1 MPLSGR
7 EVPIAIEPR
16 RLAARIA
23 QIADE
28 HKAEDILVLDVRGRL
43 FLTDYFVIASGQNP
57 RQLRAIA
64 EEVQREAREAG
75 VRLIGAEGL
84 PVSRWVL
91 LDYGDVVV
99 HLFEPTTR
107 AFYDLEMLW
116 ADAPRVVWRRFK
128 RVKLGELAAGGRRAR
143 RTAGGS

>member
-1 MPLSGR
+1 M
-7 EVPIAIEPR
+7 
-16 RLAARIA
+16 A

-28 HKAEDILVLDVRGRL
+28 RKAEDIVVLDVRGRW
-43 FLTDYFVIASGQNP
+43 FLADYFVIASGANP

-64 EEVQREAREAG
+64 EEVQREAKSAE
-75 VRLIGAEGL
+75 VRMLGAEGL

-91 LDYGDVVV
+91 LDYGDVIV

-116 ADAPRVVWRRFK
+116 GDAPRVVWRRFK
-128 RVKLGELAAGGRRAR
+128 RLAMAEMVGGQRSAPS
-143 RTAGGS
+143 G